1 MGIFSRL
8 FGKKEKPQ
16 KPAGAVTPNYSRP
29 APPPPPVQPAQ
40 PEPQGKT
47 YKITGTSHYWENIL
61 SLGSKNDDYT
71 LGKRALIEEGLT
83 ETRIWEYDF
92 FPSKAE
98 LVPEPENPHDPKA
111 IMVLVD
117 GLQVGYIK
125 AGSCSHLL
133 RVIAEE
139 RIQKI
144 DVKVGG
150 GKYKCLEVIDY
161 KENGDEVYNLDRGEL
176 PLYVH
181 LNITEKPEA

>member
-8 FGKKEKPQ
+8 FGKKQ
-16 KPAGAVTPNYSRP
+16 KPAEAAVPSFTRP
-29 APPPPPVQPAQ
+29 TPPPPPVQPAQ
-40 PEPQGKT
+40 PKQPEQQGKT
-47 YKITGTSHYWENIL
+47 YKVTGTSHYWENIL

-92 FPSKAE
+92 YPNKAE

-117 GLQVGYIK
+117 GLHVGYIK

-139 RIQKI
+139 RIEKI

-150 GKYKCLEVIDY
+150 GKYKCLDVIDY
-161 KENGDEVYNLDRGEL
+161 KENGDEVYDLDRGEL